1 MRLTG
6 RLKRQERGDA
16 RSKGVRDILMLEQA
30 GKGDSARTVTA
41 DWQGMSITEMGV
53 VVAVVAT
60 GVLLSG
66 CSTAPPESC
75 ATLAPQIV
83 RLSEEQNNPLQ
94 PTILKVSD
102 AVEIERSDV
111 KLACQG
117 AARLSSNESAQIEF
131 FWEIDSDGD
140 AFIGYNDAASPL
152 AGGIYRAG
160 ASESVVTRSEY
171 GQIQNGMTYQQ
182 VVEIIGV
189 PGEEVSSNEMLGVPG
204 VMDPIETVMYMW
216 SNPDG
221 SNMNAMFQND
231 ALMQKAQFGL
241 P

>member
-1 MRLTG
+1 
-6 RLKRQERGDA
+6 
-16 RSKGVRDILMLEQA
+16 MLEQA
-30 GKGDSARTVTA
+30 GKGDSARSVTA
-41 DWQGMSITEMGV
+41 NWQGMSSITEIGV
-53 VVAVVAT
+53 VIAAVAT

-66 CSTAPPESC
+66 CSTAPPASC

-83 RLSEEQNNPLQ
+83 RLSEEQNNPFQ

-111 KLACQG
+111 KLVCQG

-152 AGGIYRAG
+152 AEDIYREG
-160 ASESVVTRSEY
+160 ASEAVVTRSEY

-189 PGEEVSSNEMLGVPG
+189 PGEEVSSNDMPGVPG